1 MRVLL
6 IEDSVRLAKYVAAG
20 LRREGYAVDV
30 SADGEEGQYLAES
43 GEYDVIVLDLMLPK
57 RDGLSVLRELRA
69 AGLKTHV
76 LIMTAKDAVE
86 DRVKGLREGADDYL
100 IKPFAFE
107 ELLARLQALIRREYG
122 VKKTIFRSGDVD
134 IDMGSRAAFRCG
146 EVLRLKPRE
155 YALLEYLALRAGE
168 VVTRA
173 EIEQHIYDER
183 VDPVSNVVDSAI
195 CTLRRAI
202 DPPGG
207 PSMIQTRR
215 GMGYVF
221 GKASE

>member
-86 DRVKGLREGADDYL
+86 DRVKGATRGSG
-100 IKPFAFE
+100 
-107 ELLARLQALIRREYG
+107 RLSNQAL
-122 VKKTIFRSGDVD
+122 
-134 IDMGSRAAFRCG
+134 C
-146 EVLRLKPRE
+146 L
-155 YALLEYLALRAGE
+155 
-168 VVTRA
+168 
-173 EIEQHIYDER
+173 
-183 VDPVSNVVDSAI
+183 
-195 CTLRRAI
+195 
-202 DPPGG
+202 
-207 PSMIQTRR
+207 
-215 GMGYVF
+215 
-221 GKASE
+221 